1 MRFTILAL
9 ISLLSVFLTI
19 QAEGIQ
25 LELKEKDLRDAIEYG
40 RARRELSHPE
50 LMKDWRI
57 DLGYG
62 VGSATIITPFAGI
75 VILAKEAALKLME
88 PSEYEIRKS
97 MEEKKDQLSF
107 GCAIYGE
114 TIDFA
119 GKYKA
124 VLEYKGQK
132 LEPSNQDVPSTAD
145 YTRTYPKSP
154 RYWALCFYRFSVGS
168 VDPQVAVTLILKGP
182 EGKEL
187 KFPFDLSKVR

>member
-1 MRFTILAL
+1 MRFVILAL
-9 ISLLSVFLTI
+9 ISLLSLFLTI
-19 QAEGIQ
+19 QAECIQ
-25 LELKEKDLRDAIEYG
+25 LELKEKDLREAIEYG

-50 LMKDWRI
+50 LMKDWRL

-75 VILAKEAALKLME
+75 AILAKEAALKLME
-88 PSEYEIRKS
+88 PSEYDIKKS
-97 MEEKKDQLSF
+97 LEEKKDQLSF
-107 GCAIYGE
+107 GCALYGE
-114 TIDFA
+114 TLDFA
-119 GKYKA
+119 DKYSA

-132 LEPSNQDVPSTAD
+132 LDPSFKNVPSAAD

-154 RYWALCFYRFSVGS
+154 RYWALCFYRFSVGP
-168 VDPQVAVTLILKGP
+168 VDTQATVTLILKSP